1 MPSASTRPYTSPMPS
16 RQSDWY
22 RQAEADLRHARN
34 ARESGDYEWACFAA
48 QQAAEKAVKALI
60 QSLGGE
66 GWGHSV
72 TILLGDLGERLNVPA
87 EVIDAGKRLDK
98 HYIPARYPNGYDQG
112 APTDFYTAPEADTAI
127 ADGDRILGY
136 CRDSMG

>member
-1 MPSASTRPYTSPMPS
+1 MPN

-34 ARESGDYEWACFAA
+34 ARESGDHEWSCFAA

-66 GWGHSV
+66 AWGHSV
-72 TILLGDLGERLNVPA
+72 TILLGDLAERLEMPA
-87 EVIDAGKRLDK
+87 EVLDAGKRLDK

-112 APTDFYTAPEADTAI
+112 APTDFYTASEAETAI
-127 ADGDRILGY
+127 ADADRILGY